1 MKILHLDLK
10 TVQGN
15 YVEFRYF
22 LDNPNHYESMRLCLT
37 EIDDLIGIAEQDYYV
52 VLPESYAVTGKR
64 LFDWLDGTER
74 FLSRKI
80 RELVGESIILAI
92 ATAQKLAH
100 LPWEVL
106 HDGHSFLVAK
116 PQPIVPI
123 RWMSSDSI
131 KKLSVDEAKPE
142 NRALN
147 LLFMAAS
154 PQDVQPVLDFEKEE
168 ALILTATKE
177 AKQDLALIV
186 EESGCL
192 QELEY
197 LIDSHDKGYFDVLHL
212 TGHATINDNGE
223 PRFCTET
230 DTGENYPA
238 SGRDIA
244 DSFKFRLPKLLFL
257 SGCRTGQRGKCG
269 SVPSLAEELLDFGA
283 KAVLGWG
290 KKVGDG
296 DATAAAAAL
305 YKSLA
310 AGYELTEA
318 LAGTY
323 QALIAN
329 KARDWHLLR
338 FYVAGDLPGSLVTT
352 VRTRGRK
359 RAPKPTVTE
368 QFLDAAGEQVKVPS
382 REAFVGR
389 RRQIQKCLK
398 ALNSDLVGV
407 LIHGM
412 GGLGKSSLASRLCDR
427 LTQFDKIVWSGKV
440 DEASLLRKLGDKLPK
455 LQREALQLDNQELK
469 YRLRD
474 LFLALEEM
482 ADSSETQ
489 GSGGKLQRFLL
500 VLDDFE
506 QHLESQPNSGWVLQ
520 PEMAIILEALVWA
533 IRETNA
539 PHRLILTCR
548 YDFES
553 QQLRYFHKQS
563 LDGFKGADLQKKCSQ
578 LEAFAPGSQ
587 VDEKL
592 RMQAQNLADG
602 NPRLLERLNL
612 VLLAKKLDVTAIL
625 AKIEQTTAEFR
636 EDILNQE
643 LLKQLSPELTNILE
657 LALVYHLPVP
667 RAGIA
672 AVCRDI
678 VDVETNI
685 DRAIALGLLEVSPDS
700 SLRVPR
706 ILGLNLAEDSEALHR
721 EAAEFLYRLWW
732 EKAESSTEENGL
744 EIHRLAMLGKVEK
757 IAVEM
762 AQVLTN
768 RWQNQSRFREAVK
781 TCEETLAVFPD
792 YRIFHSLARSQA
804 ELGEIDAAK
813 NYYQQALDECP
824 SADETQ
830 KASILHNLAIIYA
843 NLGEIDRVIALYH
856 ESLELKEKIGDVK
869 GKAASL
875 HQLAGIYAN
884 LGEIDQAIALY
895 QESLE
900 LQEKIGDVPGKA
912 ATFHNLAGIYA
923 NQGDVEKAIAFY
935 QQSLELKEKIGAV
948 KGKAASLHQLAG
960 IYANL
965 GEIDQAIAFY
975 QQSLELQE
983 KIGNLQGKAAS
994 LHCLAIIYANLG
1006 EIDRAIAFYQQS
1018 LELEEK
1024 IGNLQGKAATL
1035 HCLAIIYANLGEID
1049 RAIAFYQQSLELQE
1063 KIGNLQG
1070 KAATFAMLGQLLAD
1084 EKGDFEKALNY
1095 LQQSLEILQHLR
1107 SPDAET
1113 VRRIISRVQ
1122 QMAGDR
1128 KFARGI

>member
-10 TVQGN
+10 TVQDD

-22 LDNPNHYESMRLCLT
+22 LDNPNHCESRRLCLT
-37 EIDDLIGIAEQDYYV
+37 EITDLIGIAEQDYYV
-52 VLPESYAVTGKR
+52 ALPESYAVTGKQ

-74 FLSRKI
+74 LFSRKI
-80 RELVGESIILAI
+80 GELGRESIILAI
-92 ATAQKLAH
+92 STAEKLAH

-116 PQPIVPI
+116 PLPIVPI
-123 RWMSSDSI
+123 RWMSSDTI
-131 KKLSVDEAKPE
+131 KKLSVDEEKPE

-154 PQDVQPVLDFEKEE
+154 PQDVKPVLDFEKEE

-192 QELEY
+192 KELRY
-197 LIDSHDKGYFDVLHL
+197 LIDSHDKGYFDILHL

-230 DTGENYPA
+230 ETGKNYPA
-238 SGRDIA
+238 SGQDIA
-244 DSFKFRLPKLLFL
+244 NSFKFRLPKLLFL
-257 SGCRTGQRGKCG
+257 SGCRTGQRGKSG

-318 LAGTY
+318 LAATY
-323 QALIAN
+323 QVLIAK

-338 FYVAGDLPGSLVTT
+338 LYVAANLPINLVTT
-352 VRTRGRK
+352 VKTPRRK

-368 QFLDAAGEQVKVPS
+368 QFLDAAGKQVKVPS

-389 RRQIQKCLK
+389 RRPIQKCLK

-440 DEASLLRKLGDKLPK
+440 DEASLLSKLGDKLPR
-455 LQREALQLDNQELK
+455 LQREALQRDDDELK
-469 YRLRD
+469 FRLRD
-474 LFLALEEM
+474 LFLGLEKM
-482 ADSSETQ
+482 AIASEKQ
-489 GSGGKLQRFLL
+489 ESGGKLQPFLL

-506 QHLESQPNSGWVLQ
+506 NHLESRPNSGWVLQ
-520 PEMAIILEALVWA
+520 PEMARILEALVWA
-533 IRETNA
+533 ITETNA

-548 YDFES
+548 YDFDS

-578 LEAFAPGSQ
+578 LDAFAPESQ
-587 VDEKL
+587 VDGELKS
-592 RMQAQNLADG
+592 QAKNLADG

-612 VLLAKKLDVTAIL
+612 VLLAKQLDVTAIL
-625 AKIEQTTAEFR
+625 AQMQQKTAEFR

-643 LLKQLSPELTNILE
+643 LLKQLSLELTNMLE

-672 AVCRDI
+672 AVCTNI
-678 VDVETNI
+678 VDIDKNL

-706 ILGLNLAEDSEALHR
+706 ILGLNLPEDSEGLHR
-721 EAAEFLYRLWW
+721 QAAEFLYRLWW
-732 EKAESSTEENGL
+732 EEAESSSEEQGL

-757 IAVEM
+757 IAVEI
-762 AQVLTN
+762 AGVVTT
-768 RWQNQSRFREAVK
+768 RWKNQSRFREAVK
-781 TCEETLAVFPD
+781 TCKETLAVFPD
-792 YRIFHSLARSQA
+792 YRIFHTLARSEA
-804 ELGEIDAAK
+804 ALGEIDAAK
-813 NYYQQALDECP
+813 KDYQQALDECP
-824 SADETQ
+824 PTEERE
-830 KASILHNLAIIYA
+830 KASIIHNLAIIYA
-843 NLGEIDRVIALYH
+843 NQGEVARAIELYQ
-856 ESLELKEKIGDVK
+856 ESLQLKEKIGDVQ

-884 LGEIDQAIALY
+884 QGEVA
-895 QESLE
+895 
-900 LQEKIGDVPGKA
+900 P
-912 ATFHNLAGIYA
+912 
-923 NQGDVEKAIAFY
+923 AIAFY
-935 QQSLELKEKIGAV
+935 QQSLEIYQKIGDV
-948 KGKAASLHQLAG
+948 QGKAATLHQLAG
-960 IYANL
+960 IYANQ
-965 GEIDQAIAFY
+965 GEVEKAIAFY
-975 QQSLELQE
+975 QESLEL
-983 KIGNLQGKAAS
+983 K
-994 LHCLAIIYANLG
+994 
-1006 EIDRAIAFYQQS
+1006 
-1018 LELEEK
+1018 
-1024 IGNLQGKAATL
+1024 
-1035 HCLAIIYANLGEID
+1035 
-1049 RAIAFYQQSLELQE
+1049 E

-1084 EKGDFEKALNY
+1084 EKGDFDQALNY

-1107 SPDAET
+1107 SPDAEI
-1113 VRRIISRVQ
+1113 VKEIIAAVQ
-1122 QMAGDR
+1122 R
-1128 KFARGI
+1128 YN

>member
-10 TVQGN
+10 TVQDD

-22 LDNPNHYESMRLCLT
+22 LDNPNHCESRRLCLT
-37 EIDDLIGIAEQDYYV
+37 EITDLIGIAEQDYYV
-52 VLPESYAVTGKR
+52 ALPESYAVTGKQ

-74 FLSRKI
+74 LFSRKI
-80 RELVGESIILAI
+80 GELGRESIILAI
-92 ATAQKLAH
+92 STAEKLAH

-116 PQPIVPI
+116 PLPIVPI
-123 RWMSSDSI
+123 RWMSSDTI
-131 KKLSVDEAKPE
+131 KKLSVDEEKPE

-154 PQDVQPVLDFEKEE
+154 PQDVKPVLDFEKEE

-192 QELEY
+192 KELRY
-197 LIDSHDKGYFDVLHL
+197 LIDSHDKGYFDILHL

-230 DTGENYPA
+230 ETGKNYPA
-238 SGRDIA
+238 SGQDIA
-244 DSFKFRLPKLLFL
+244 NSFKFRLPKLLFL
-257 SGCRTGQRGKCG
+257 SGCRTGQRGKSG

-318 LAGTY
+318 LAATY
-323 QALIAN
+323 QVLIAK

-338 FYVAGDLPGSLVTT
+338 LYVAANLPINLVTT
-352 VRTRGRK
+352 VKTPRRK

-368 QFLDAAGEQVKVPS
+368 QFLDAAGKQVKVPS

-389 RRQIQKCLK
+389 RRPIQKCLK

-440 DEASLLRKLGDKLPK
+440 DEASLLSKLGDKLPR
-455 LQREALQLDNQELK
+455 LQREALQRDDDELK
-469 YRLRD
+469 FRLRD
-474 LFLALEEM
+474 LFLGLEKM
-482 ADSSETQ
+482 AIASEKQ
-489 GSGGKLQRFLL
+489 ESGGKLQPFLL

-506 QHLESQPNSGWVLQ
+506 NHLESRPNSGWVLQ
-520 PEMAIILEALVWA
+520 PEMARILEALVWA
-533 IRETNA
+533 ITETNA

-548 YDFES
+548 YDFDS

-578 LEAFAPGSQ
+578 LDAFAPESQ
-587 VDEKL
+587 VDGELKS
-592 RMQAQNLADG
+592 QAKNLADG

-612 VLLAKKLDVTAIL
+612 VLLAKQLDVTAIL
-625 AKIEQTTAEFR
+625 AQMQQKTAEFR

-643 LLKQLSPELTNILE
+643 LLKQLSLELTNMLE

-672 AVCRDI
+672 AVCTNI
-678 VDVETNI
+678 VDIDKNL

-706 ILGLNLAEDSEALHR
+706 ILGLNLPEDSEGLHR
-721 EAAEFLYRLWW
+721 QAAEFLYRLWW
-732 EKAESSTEENGL
+732 EEAESSSEEQGL

-757 IAVEM
+757 IAVEI
-762 AQVLTN
+762 AGVVTT
-768 RWQNQSRFREAVK
+768 RWKNQSRFREAVK
-781 TCEETLAVFPD
+781 TCKETLAVFPD
-792 YRIFHSLARSQA
+792 YRIFHTLARSEA
-804 ELGEIDAAK
+804 ALGEIDAAK
-813 NYYQQALDECP
+813 KDYQQALDECP
-824 SADETQ
+824 PTEERE
-830 KASILHNLAIIYA
+830 KASIIHNLAIIYA
-843 NLGEIDRVIALYH
+843 NQGEVARAIELYQ
-856 ESLELKEKIGDVK
+856 ESLQLKEKIGDVQGK
-869 GKAASL
+869 AASLHQLARIDANQGEVARAIELYQESLQLHEKIGDIQGKAASL

-884 LGEIDQAIALY
+884 QGEVPRAIELY
-895 QESLE
+895 QESLQ
-900 LQEKIGDVPGKA
+900 LKEKIGDV
-912 ATFHNLAGIYA
+912 
-923 NQGDVEKAIAFY
+923 Q
-935 QQSLELKEKIGAV
+935 
-948 KGKAASLHQLAG
+948 GKAASLHQLAG
-960 IYANL
+960 IYANQ
-965 GEIDQAIAFY
+965 GEVAPAIAFY
-975 QQSLELQE
+975 QQSLEIYQ
-983 KIGNLQGKAAS
+983 KIG
-994 LHCLAIIYANLG
+994 
-1006 EIDRAIAFYQQS
+1006 DV
-1018 LELEEK
+1018 
-1024 IGNLQGKAATL
+1024 QGKAATL
-1035 HCLAIIYANLGEID
+1035 HQLAGIYANQGEVEK
-1049 RAIAFYQQSLELQE
+1049 AIAFYQESLELKE

-1084 EKGDFEKALNY
+1084 EKGDFDQALNY

-1107 SPDAET
+1107 SPDAEI
-1113 VRRIISRVQ
+1113 VKEIIAAVQ
-1122 QMAGDR
+1122 R
-1128 KFARGI
+1128 YN